1 MGELLVIPSNIF
13 YMVKMMHMINYPL
26 GTKENTLENIHIY
39 IEIQFKVW
47 NE

>member
-1 MGELLVIPSNIF
+1 
-13 YMVKMMHMINYPL
+13 MVKMINYPL
-26 GTKENTLENIHIY
+26 GTKENTLENKQRDNIY